1 MIPVQTYKIRKG
13 GRALFNRV
21 HRTATV
27 CCAASCSSV
36 TASKQ
41 GVVLRRLLA
50 TDAQLAGLQLFQ
62 GREGDTEALG
72 SHGRSTGLQVLVPGG
87 HNTTDVFCMSA
98 LVELRKTD
106 VYVAVLFNILG
117 SDFLDP
123 VLALNPAT
131 ERDLDNL

>member
-1 MIPVQTYKIRKG
+1 MITFMKPTVQTYKIRKG

-21 HRTATV
+21 HPIATV

-62 GREGDTEALG
+62 G
-72 SHGRSTGLQVLVPGG
+72 
-87 HNTTDVFCMSA
+87 
-98 LVELRKTD
+98 
-106 VYVAVLFNILG
+106 
-117 SDFLDP
+117 
-123 VLALNPAT
+123 
-131 ERDLDNL
+131 

>member
-1 MIPVQTYKIRKG
+1 MIPVMKPTVQTYKIRKG

-21 HRTATV
+21 HPTATV

-62 GREGDTEALG
+62 G
-72 SHGRSTGLQVLVPGG
+72 
-87 HNTTDVFCMSA
+87 
-98 LVELRKTD
+98 
-106 VYVAVLFNILG
+106 
-117 SDFLDP
+117 
-123 VLALNPAT
+123 
-131 ERDLDNL
+131 